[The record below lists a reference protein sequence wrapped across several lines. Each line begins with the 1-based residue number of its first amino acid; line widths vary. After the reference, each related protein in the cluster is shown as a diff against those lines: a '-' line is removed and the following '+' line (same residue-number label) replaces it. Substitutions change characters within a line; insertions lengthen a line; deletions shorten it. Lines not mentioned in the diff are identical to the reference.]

1 MTERLHPTDSK
12 GVSNTEALTQ
22 QAGTVKIAVRLLE
35 SVNGPLRD
43 LVRYQG
49 ELAGFVNDAIKTVD
63 LNGEPLVVIR
73 DQKAKDTTI
82 RVDKE
87 TFDNLVGIAK
97 QRATSLNVLV
107 NTAIAHWLR
116 KRTPRNEVRF
126 RT

>member
-12 GVSNTEALTQ
+12 GVSNTEAPTQ

-49 ELAGFVNDAIKTVD
+49 ELAGFVNDAIKMVD
-63 LNGEPLVVIR
+63 LNSEPLVVIR
-73 DQKAKDTTI
+73 DQKAKDTTV

>member
-1 MTERLHPTDSK
+1 MTERLHPSDSK
-12 GVSNTEALTQ
+12 GVSNTEASPQ
-22 QAGTVKIAVRLLE
+22 HAGTVKIAVRLLE

-63 LNGEPLVVIR
+63 LNSEPLVIIR
-73 DQKAKDTTI
+73 DQKAKDTTV
-82 RVDKE
+82 RVDKD
-87 TFDNLVGIAK
+87 TFDNLVAIAK
-97 QRATSLNVLV
+97 KRATSLNVLV

>member
-12 GVSNTEALTQ
+12 GVSNTEAPTQ

>member
-63 LNGEPLVVIR
+63 LNSEPLVVIR

>member
-1 MTERLHPTDSK
+1 MTERLQPSDSK
-12 GVSNTEALTQ
+12 EVSTDAQAQ
-22 QAGTVKIAVRLLE
+22 QVGTVKIAVRLLE

-49 ELAGFVNDAIKTVD
+49 ELAGFVNDAIRTVD
-63 LNGEPLVVIR
+63 LKSEPLVVIR

-82 RVDKE
+82 RVDRE
-87 TFDNLVGIAK
+87 TFENLVRIAK
-97 QRATSLNVLV
+97 ERATSLNVLV